1 MRYCITYYL
10 PIKSEFIPL
19 SHFLCFW
26 IIRRHH
32 TAHPTLLFSRII
44 RDTHHRSRATISL
57 RAQQCDINHRSV
69 TIGNT
74 YTLRIGYIHMLK
86 IRLVS
91 LLVSDVLIHTHCRS
105 HHFISISSQISL
117 SLSFSLILSIAVQEK
132 HHFII
137 QIRLILNCLKPRT
150 EFKLET
156 ARSSPH
162 DRRFSSSFRTLRGD
176 RLSFNFFSSVLF
188 YSLSGPFIVETHSAR
203 IVRARCRFP
212 AIAIC
217 RLLPLSIIFFL
228 SPTLKYRRFNGPGRA
243 NIHVACLHH
252 C

>member
-1 MRYCITYYL
+1 
-10 PIKSEFIPL
+10 
-19 SHFLCFW
+19 
-26 IIRRHH
+26 
-32 TAHPTLLFSRII
+32 
-44 RDTHHRSRATISL
+44 
-57 RAQQCDINHRSV
+57 
-69 TIGNT
+69 
-74 YTLRIGYIHMLK
+74 MLK

-91 LLVSDVLIHTHCRS
+91 LLVSDVLIHAHCRS
-105 HHFISISSQISL
+105 HHSFSISSQISL

-162 DRRFSSSFRTLRGD
+162 DRCFSSSFRTLTISEN
-176 RLSFNFFSSVLF
+176 RLSFFSSVLF
-188 YSLSGPFIVETHSAR
+188 FSSGPFIVETHSAR
-203 IVRARCRFP
+203 ICFRDRFS

-217 RLLPLSIIFFL
+217 RLYFHYLSYFFL

-243 NIHVACLHH
+243 NIRVACSHH
-252 C
+252 